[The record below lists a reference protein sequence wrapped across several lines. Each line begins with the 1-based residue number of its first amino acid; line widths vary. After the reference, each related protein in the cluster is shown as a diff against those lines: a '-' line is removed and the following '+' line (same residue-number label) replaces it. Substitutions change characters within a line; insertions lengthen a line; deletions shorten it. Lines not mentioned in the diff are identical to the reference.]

1 MVMLIL
7 LVGHIIVALSG
18 IAIAVVSLVSMSRR
32 AISASYMLT
41 GATIATGTGLV
52 ILKPDSLLKSCLTG
66 LLYMVVILVLTSLAQ
81 YRLATNQSK

>member
-7 LVGHIIVALSG
+7 LVGHIIVAMSG
-18 IAIAVVSLVSMSRR
+18 IAIAVVSLVSMSPR

-41 GATIATGTGLV
+41 GATIATGTGLI

-66 LLYMVVILVLTSLAQ
+66 LLYIVVILILTSLAQ
-81 YRLATNQSK
+81 YRLSHSE